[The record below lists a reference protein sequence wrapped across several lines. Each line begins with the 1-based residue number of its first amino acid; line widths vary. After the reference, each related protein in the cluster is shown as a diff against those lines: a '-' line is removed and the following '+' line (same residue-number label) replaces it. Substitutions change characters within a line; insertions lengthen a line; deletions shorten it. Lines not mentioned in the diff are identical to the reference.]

1 MIFKIIEMY
10 RRYEEI
16 KKTKAEV
23 FELMNEFEFTKTKND
38 KLQKI
43 ENVIMLVPVVYPNL
57 GGVTSALRI
66 LSSLQNKGC
75 NLTLAVYSEEMTMEE
90 AKKNVKIC
98 MPSYEGEVKVLKE
111 CISEEYDVCI
121 ATSWQTAYYAQ
132 KISGYK
138 VYFVQDYEPEFYETN
153 DFSVLAKNTYSFD
166 YHIISLGEWNAEKIK
181 TNCLN
186 YSSKIDVVDFP
197 YDPKE
202 YNFDK
207 RNYEDYRNKK
217 EITVACYIRFI
228 GRRIPYICEY
238 LLSNAKS
245 YMEKKGYKLNV
256 LFFGIDKKNRF
267 NGATNLGKL
276 SREELFG
283 LYKKCDFGM
292 TASMSNISLVPY
304 EMLATGLPLI
314 EFRNGSYKFF
324 LGDDTALLIDFDY
337 KELADKIIKV
347 VNAPEI
353 LEEMHQNVEMKLKK
367 LSWDNTCEQFWSI
380 LSNAKE

>member
-23 FELMNEFEFTKTKND
+23 FDLMNEFEFTKAENE

-43 ENVIMLVPVVYPNL
+43 ENVVMLVPVVYPNL

-66 LSSLQNKGC
+66 LTSLQNKGC
-75 NLTLAVYSEEMTMEE
+75 KLTLAVCSEEMTMEE
-90 AKKNVKIC
+90 AKKNIKAC
-98 MPSYEGEVKVLKE
+98 MPSYEGEVKELKE
-111 CISEEYDVCI
+111 CLSEEYDVCI

-181 TNCLN
+181 TNCLS

-207 RNYEDYRNKK
+207 RNYDDYRNKK

-245 YMEKKGYKLNV
+245 YMGKQGYKLNV

-267 NGATNLGKL
+267 DGETNLGKL
-276 SREELFG
+276 SREELFE

-304 EMLATGLPLI
+304 EMLATGLPLV

-324 LGDDTALLIDFDY
+324 
-337 KELADKIIKV
+337 
-347 VNAPEI
+347 
-353 LEEMHQNVEMKLKK
+353 
-367 LSWDNTCEQFWSI
+367 
-380 LSNAKE
+380 

>member
-1 MIFKIIEMY
+1 MFKIVEMY
-10 RRYEEI
+10 KRYEEI
-16 KKTKAEV
+16 KRMRTEV
-23 FELMNEFEFTKTKND
+23 FNLMDKFDFKSFQNTQLKN
-38 KLQKI
+38 I
-43 ENVIMLVPVVYPNL
+43 ENIVMLVPVVYPNL
-57 GGVTSALRI
+57 GGITSALRI
-66 LSSLQNKGC
+66 LNSLQSRGC
-75 NLTLAVYSEEMTMEE
+75 NLTLAICSETMKIEE
-90 AKKNVKIC
+90 AKNNVKLC
-98 MPSYEGEVKVLKE
+98 MPSYNGKVKNIKE
-111 CISEEYDVCI
+111 CMNDTYDVCI

-132 KISGYK
+132 KITGYK

-181 TNCLN
+181 MNCLN

-207 RNYEDYRNKK
+207 RNYDDYRNKK

-267 NGATNLGKL
+267 DGATNLGKL
-276 SREELFG
+276 SREELFE

-337 KELADKIIKV
+337 KELADKIIET
-347 VNAPEI
+347 VNSPEI
-353 LEEMHQNVEMKLKK
+353 LEKMHQNVETKLQK
-367 LSWDNTCEQFWSI
+367 LSWDNTCEQFWNI
-380 LSNAKE
+380 LSNVKEK